1 MGQAAADRSAT
12 SITRLEASSSR
23 DEASMARR
31 VRPSERRHRI
41 RRPAVSDEG
50 TPDRS
55 ESFAIVV
62 ALVLLA
68 VRIIVVT
75 CQQR

>member
-23 DEASMARR
+23 DEASMALR
-31 VRPSERRHRI
+31 VRPRERRHGI
-41 RRPAVSDEG
+41 RRLAVSRED
-50 TPDRS
+50 TPDRR

-62 ALVLLA
+62 AVVLLA